1 MSTEAAPVTDTTENA
16 SPATNVEEKG
26 KNKAPVTETEL
37 SDELLDLEEEEDD
50 DDDDDDEME
59 DYDEEEEEDEDD
71 DEDGEKIDPASIL
84 PRRTRGVKIDYS
96 SAEALS
102 KAGLKPEELDEDA
115 DADVSM
121 G

>member
-1 MSTEAAPVTDTTENA
+1 MSTEAAPITDTTENA

-26 KNKAPVTETEL
+26 KNKAPVAETEL
-37 SDELLDLEEEEDD
+37 PDELLDDEEEEEEDD
-50 DDDDDDEME
+50 DDDDDEME
-59 DYDEEEEEDEDD
+59 DDDEEDEDEDD